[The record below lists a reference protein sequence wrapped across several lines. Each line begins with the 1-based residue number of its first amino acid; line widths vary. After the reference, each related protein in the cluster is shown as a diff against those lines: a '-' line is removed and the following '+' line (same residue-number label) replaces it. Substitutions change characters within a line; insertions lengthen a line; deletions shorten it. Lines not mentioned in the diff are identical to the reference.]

1 MKMKKKSKIVNEFK
15 ELAKIVSQMDSI
27 DIKYTAIEKK
37 FLSQYRKLTKK
48 ISLTKKV
55 RSKIYSDYRKVYN
68 QRIQRFK
75 KILDL

>member
-37 FLSQYRKLTKK
+37 KF
-48 ISLTKKV
+48 ISV
-55 RSKIYSDYRKVYN
+55 
-68 QRIQRFK
+68 
-75 KILDL
+75 

>member
-1 MKMKKKSKIVNEFK
+1 MKKRSKIVNEFK
-15 ELAKIVSQMDSI
+15 ELAKIVSQMNSL
-27 DIKYTAIEKK
+27 DIKYIAIEKK
-37 FLSQYRKLTKK
+37 FLSQYKKLTKK
-48 ISLTKKV
+48 AGLTKTE

>member
-1 MKMKKKSKIVNEFK
+1 MKKRSKIVNEFK
-15 ELAKIVSQMDSI
+15 ELAKIVSQMDSL
-27 DIKYTAIEKK
+27 DIKYTAVEKK
-37 FLSQYRKLTKK
+37 FLSQYKKLTKK
-48 ISLTKKV
+48 VGLTKTE